1 MLFVEK
7 ICAEFENAGLHY
19 AIVGGYAV
27 AFHGAVRGTVDID
40 FVFQWNQKTLKK
52 AEKVLIANGLV
63 SRLPI
68 TATDVFQF
76 RDEYVRNR
84 NLIAWNFYNP
94 DDLSQQVD
102 IIISYSLD
110 PKYVTEMKS
119 GEVAIKVLKKS
130 ELIKMK
136 KQSGRDQDLQD
147 IISLERL
154 KEPRIY
160 S

>member
-7 ICAEFENAGLHY
+7 ICCEFEKAGLNY

-40 FVFQWNQKTLKK
+40 FVFEWNRETLKK
-52 AEKVLIANGLV
+52 SEEVLTAIGLV

-68 TATDVFQF
+68 TATDIFQF
-76 RDEYVRNR
+76 RDEYVKNR

-94 DDLSQQVD
+94 DNLSQQVD
-102 IIISYSLD
+102 IIINYSLD
-110 PKYVTEMKS
+110 PKYAIKIKS
-119 GEVAIKVLKKS
+119 GDVVIKVLSKS

-136 KQSGRDQDLQD
+136 KQSGREQDLQD

-154 KEPRIY
+154 K
-160 S
+160 

>member
-1 MLFVEK
+1 MEK
-7 ICAEFENAGLHY
+7 ICSEFEKAGLNY

-40 FVFQWNQKTLKK
+40 FVFEWNKETLKK
-52 AEKVLIANGLV
+52 AEEVLTENGLV
-63 SRLPI
+63 SRLPV
-68 TATDVFQF
+68 TATDIFQF
-76 RDEYVRNR
+76 REEYVRNR

-110 PKYVTEMKS
+110 PKYATKMKS
-119 GEVAIKVLKKS
+119 GNVAIKVLKKS

-154 KEPRIY
+154 K
-160 S
+160 

>member
-7 ICAEFENAGLHY
+7 ICSEFEKADLNY

-52 AEKVLIANGLV
+52 AEEVLIANGLV

-110 PKYVTEMKS
+110 LKYVTEMKS

-154 KEPRIY
+154 K
-160 S
+160 